1 MTQQRDKIRN
11 FLLTILKNQMGLS
24 YKEVFSSLT
33 TQECHKL
40 IDTSRKHHISPL
52 LYQYLKTIESQV
64 PPEILQTFR
73 TDYFQNAIRNL
84 ELYRNLADVLKSLH
98 QAHIPIIPFKGL
110 FLAEHVYKNI
120 AARSM
125 SDVDL
130 LVKRE
135 ELDRARD
142 ILLKFG
148 FNPMSGLDQIAPK
161 EYQLSF
167 YHSKSNLILEL
178 HWLIINPKHR
188 VHLNTAALWER
199 SLPSQISGVP
209 VRILTAEDQ
218 ILQLC
223 MHASDHVFGHGLR
236 AMVDIK
242 KTLLHY
248 DKEIDWT
255 LLSQRALEWGV
266 TRSLFVNLWL
276 AKKLLNAPVPD
287 LWLNSNKVETITQNR
302 LEFSEECL
310 FMNAEEPETALPETD
325 NLILLWKEE
334 SFLKKIVLIWN
345 AFFPSRLYLSVRYP
359 IPPNSWRIYL
369 YYPIRIKDL
378 LRKRA
383 GTLWAL
389 IRGDKS
395 TVQHAEVQNELL
407 LLKNWLFSA

>member
-1 MTQQRDKIRN
+1 MNSEKWMEVVHLCRN
-11 FLLTILKNQMGLS
+11 HR
-24 YKEVFSSLT
+24 VA
-33 TQECHKL
+33 
-40 IDTSRKHHISPL
+40 PL
-52 LYQYLKTIESQV
+52 LYSKLKIVETKIPAEV
-64 PPEILQTFR
+64 LQTLR
-73 TDYFQNAIRNL
+73 ADYLSNAIRNM
-84 ELYRNLADVLKSLH
+84 EIYRNLAGVLKSLH

-120 AARSM
+120 AVRSM

-135 ELDRARD
+135 DINRARE
-142 ILLKFG
+142 ILLELG
-148 FNPMSGLDQIAPK
+148 FNPMSGLDQIVYE

-167 YHSKSNLILEL
+167 YHSKSNLVLEL

-188 VHLNTAALWER
+188 VPLNTAALWER
-199 SLPSQISGVP
+199 SLLSQISGVP
-209 VRILTAEDQ
+209 VRILTPEDQ

-223 MHASDHVFGHGLR
+223 MHASDHVFAHGLR

-248 DKEIDWT
+248 SKEIDWT
-255 LLSQRALEWGV
+255 RLSQRALEWGV
-266 TRSLFVNLWL
+266 THSLYVNLWL
-276 AKKLLNAPVPD
+276 AKKLLDAPVQD
-287 LWLNSNKVETITQNR
+287 LWLNSNKPETITQNR
-302 LEFSEECL
+302 LEFAEECL

-325 NLILLWKEE
+325 NIILLWKEE
-334 SFLKKIVLIWN
+334 SFFKKIILIWN
-345 AFFPSRLYLSVRYP
+345 AFFPSRLNLSVKYP
-359 IPPNSWRIYL
+359 ISPNSWRIYF

-378 LRKRA
+378 LLRRA